1 MLCAFITKLNQMSE
15 KLELSNWDAQKRLL
29 LFLKLRKGKSISEKT
44 ISDFSELLNRMWH
57 NFKDFDENTISKNRE
72 KNNEMKFLAL
82 KAIKCGFINFETGGN
97 YRLTD
102 IDSFSLYQD
111 DKYKVKIKGEL
122 KEITTKDF
130 VILEYIFFGE
140 TR

>member
-44 ISDFSELLNRMWH
+44 ISDFSELL
-57 NFKDFDENTISKNRE
+57 NTISKNRE